1 MKDVLRLLESERET
15 ERRFIGQAES
25 EPDHPTGWP
34 ASLLMSHIASW
45 REQLRER
52 FVQLRDGGPTMP
64 PPQDIDAFNAAKLAQ
79 DAGVPL
85 ADAARRSDQAL
96 LALIDMW
103 KAMGDRPF
111 TWYVART
118 TGEAL
123 IRNSYAHPRNHLAE
137 HFIERGD
144 RAGGY
149 RIYEESAIE
158 LRKAEAPGHIL
169 GPALYNVA
177 CARAAQGRADEALR
191 LLEEALPMRADMRA
205 AARDDPDLAL
215 LRDDP
220 RFQAILADR

>member
-1 MKDVLRLLESERET
+1 
-15 ERRFIGQAES
+15 
-25 EPDHPTGWP
+25 
-34 ASLLMSHIASW
+34 MSHIASW

-52 FVQLRDGGPTMP
+52 FVQLRDDGPTMP

-137 HFIERGD
+137 HFIECGD

-149 RIYEESAIE
+149 RSYEHSAIE
-158 LRKAEAPGHIL
+158 LRRAEAKGRIL
-169 GPALYNVA
+169 RPAWYSLPRA
-177 CARAAQGRADEALR
+177 LRPLWRAADALR
-191 LLEEALPMRADMRA
+191 LLEEPLPMRECFRRV
-205 AARDDPDLAL
+205 ARVDQD
-215 LRDDP
+215 
-220 RFQAILADR
+220 

>member
-85 ADAARRSDQAL
+85 ADAAKRSDQAL
-96 LALIDMW
+96 LDLIDMW

-118 TGEAL
+118 PGEAL

-158 LRKAEAPGHIL
+158 LRKGEAPGHIL

-177 CARAAQGRADEALR
+177 CGRAGQGRSDEALR
-191 LLEEALPMRADMRA
+191 LLEEALPM
-205 AARDDPDLAL
+205 
-215 LRDDP
+215 
-220 RFQAILADR
+220 LADR

>member
-1 MKDVLRLLESERET
+1 
-15 ERRFIGQAES
+15 
-25 EPDHPTGWP
+25 
-34 ASLLMSHIASW
+34 

-118 TGEAL
+118 PGEAL

-144 RAGGY
+144 RAAIGSTKSP
-149 RIYEESAIE
+149 RSSSA
-158 LRKAEAPGHIL
+158 RPK
-169 GPALYNVA
+169 
-177 CARAAQGRADEALR
+177 
-191 LLEEALPMRADMRA
+191 
-205 AARDDPDLAL
+205 
-215 LRDDP
+215 P
-220 RFQAILADR
+220 RVISSDRRCTT

>member
-118 TGEAL
+118 TSEAL
-123 IRNSYAHPRNHLAE
+123 IRNSYAHPRNYLAE

-169 GPALYNVA
+169 GPASYNVA
-177 CARAAQGRADEALR
+177 CARAGHPSEILS
-191 LLEEALPMRADMRA
+191 EE
-205 AARDDPDLAL
+205 
-215 LRDDP
+215 
-220 RFQAILADR
+220 